1 MPFPCEGGN
10 LPPRRGIDWHSPGN
24 RPGATGKRGIVL
36 HINATYEHTPI
47 LPYADP
53 AAAGG
58 PTLPPAGCAKTGT
71 QCVSVSTPVVL
82 TPVADVGAVSV
93 SCAGEPAATCTA
105 NAKGTACTVTLTQRL
120 CVSIPITFGVDHTGG
135 EPSIGCAACA
145 DGECAPC
152 GCGQ

>member
-1 MPFPCEGGN
+1 M
-10 LPPRRGIDWHSPGN
+10 
-24 RPGATGKRGIVL
+24 

-53 AAAGG
+53 AAGGG

-71 QCVSVSTPVVL
+71 QCVNVSTPVVL
-82 TPVADVGAVSV
+82 TPVADVGMVSV
-93 SCAGEPAATCTA
+93 SCTGEPAATCTA
-105 NAKGTACTVTLTQRL
+105 NAEGTACTVTLTQRL